1 MENLQTLLAKVADP
15 RDGQLLLAAL
25 RGLYDQSRNTIFNH
39 AGLVIT
45 ATAGTKTAKT
55 GASVVYGTVKGQLF
69 TIAAGAD
76 MPEPAGV
83 VADGTSNVF
92 CFFANEAGVSIDA
105 TKMTV
110 LMGTAG
116 ATIDLI
122 RFPKFPEGKTLIG
135 FIIVT
140 VAGGATFTGGTT
152 ALGAANITTVYV
164 SPDGNFDPSATF

>member
-1 MENLQTLLAKVADP
+1 MTNLQTLVAKIAN
-15 RDGQLLLAAL
+15 RNDGRLLLESL
-25 RGLYDQSRNTIFNH
+25 RGLYDQVRCTIFNH

-45 ATAGTKTAKT
+45 ATAGTLTAKT
-55 GASVVYGTVKGQLF
+55 GAAVTYGAVKGQLF
-69 TIAAGAD
+69 SIAAGVD
-76 MPEPAGV
+76 MPNPAGV

-92 CFFANEAGVSIDA
+92 CFFANTAGALITAANMS
-105 TKMTV
+105 V

-122 RFPKFPEGKTLIG
+122 RFPKIPEGRTLIG

-152 ALGAANITTVYV
+152 ALGAANITTVYC

>member
-1 MENLQTLLAKVADP
+1 MENLQGLLNKMADVN
-15 RDGQLLLAAL
+15 DGKLLLAAL
-25 RGLYDQSRNTIFNH
+25 RGLYDQSRNTILNH

-55 GASVVYGTVKGQLF
+55 GAAVTYGTVKGQLF
-69 TIAAGAD
+69 TIAAGVD

-92 CFFANEAGVSIDA
+92 CFFANKAGASITAAD
-105 TKMTV
+105 MTV

-135 FIIVT
+135 FIMVT
-140 VAGGATFTGGTT
+140 ADGAAFTGGTT

>member
-1 MENLQTLLAKVADP
+1 MENLQTFAAKFADP
-15 RDGQLLLAAL
+15 NDGRLFLSAL
-25 RGLYDQSRNTIFNH
+25 KGLYDQSRCTILNH

-55 GASVVYGTVKGQLF
+55 GAAITYGTVKGRLF
-69 TIAAGAD
+69 SIAAGAD

-92 CFFANEAGVSIDA
+92 CFFANEAGESIDA

-122 RFPKFPEGKTLIG
+122 KFPKFPEGKTLIG

-140 VAGGATFTGGTT
+140 VSGGATFTGGTT
-152 ALGAANITTVYV
+152 ALGAANIATVYV